1 LFAPSILSSVLR
13 QRADLYHFHNPGL
26 FLVGL
31 LLKLVFRR
39 RVVYDVEEDFP
50 SMMATKPW
58 IPRLLRP
65 LAAKA
70 VEIVERLVVA
80 CMDGVVTADPLT
92 LRRLA
97 SVGRCR
103 KLVFYNFPNL
113 DFFPDPA
120 SGPKA
125 FDVVYRGGLSDRT
138 GLPLLLES
146 LRMLVES
153 GRPGRLLLIGYFDDS
168 RSKELLLRRIRDL
181 GLERWIELR
190 GRIEHHSMAQALSQ
204 ARVGVCPLQPIP
216 KFLRNIPVKV
226 WEYWACG
233 LPVVASDLPP
243 IRPFFRNHE
252 SGLLF
257 EPGDVCALSQAIGWL
272 LDHPSE
278 ATQMGM
284 RGRQAVLER
293 YNNSQEVQKLL
304 SFYQCILER

>member
-1 LFAPSILSSVLR
+1 LSALR
-13 QRADLYHFHNPGL
+13 QRADLCHLHNPQL
-26 FLVGL
+26 LPVGL
-31 LLKLVFRR
+31 LLKLVFRKT
-39 RVVYDVEEDFP
+39 VVYDVEEDFP

-65 LAAKA
+65 LVAKA
-70 VEIVERLVVA
+70 VDIMERLVTA
-80 CMDGVVTADPLT
+80 CIDGVVTADPLT

-113 DFFPDPA
+113 DFFPDPP

-138 GLPLLLES
+138 GIPLLLES
-146 LRMLVES
+146 VRMLLET
-153 GRPGRLLLIGYFDDS
+153 GRRARVLLIGYFDDP

-190 GRIEHHSMAQALSQ
+190 GRIEHRSMAQSLTQ
-204 ARVGVCPLQPIP
+204 ARVGVCPLQPIS

-226 WEYWACG
+226 WECWACG

-243 IRPFFRNHE
+243 IRPFFRDRDV
-252 SGLLF
+252 GLLF
-257 EPGDVCALSQAIGWL
+257 KPGDVRALSQAIGWL

-284 RGRQAVLER
+284 RGRQAVVER
-293 YNNSQEVQKLL
+293 YNNRLEVQKLL
-304 SFYQCILER
+304 SFYQRILEG